1 MATWAQH
8 GVSFIPQQGSGPM
21 SDQQQCNATGQVMMM
36 PTNPMT
42 GGDCPQQ
49 QGNTQQPMMM
59 MPACMPMQSGGSNGM
74 QSMMMMPMM
83 QGMNG
88 QQPMMM
94 PMQMQGGNLQ
104 QPMMMP
110 MQMQG
115 NGQQPMMMP
124 MQGMQAGGQPMMMMM
139 MMVPQNGQMMMQ
151 PMMMMQPASN
161 GQQQQQQTQQCV
173 DVDSNAP
180 SSKSEQLDKPTP
192 AGPPGAFAA
201 SASSKQ
207 SKTCARDGQQGRSTR
222 DAKPAA
228 LTAGALVGS
237 ADTTSS
243 KSASDRRELLTKQA
257 SEVVARLRR
266 SGARRSDL
274 AATQLRHSTFSALN
288 LEVTGGTRKGLQ
300 PLSRQS
306 IAELQSEWAA
316 SKAKRAAAEASKVLD
331 SGASTASTMPSEEEV
346 AESSQDEDAVAG
358 TFSIKSM
365 LRMRCSFLKCPIPAE
380 ISSLSAADHELGWQ
394 KGDSPR
400 LRGMTPLAGSA
411 VAQPT
416 RIQQLQRDVNSLLN
430 KVCPESVTVI
440 TQRVAGIEI
449 KSAEELQVVIGLIF
463 KKALAEP
470 HYCETYADMVLAL
483 KQCMPEFPS
492 PTGNKPITFKAALLN
507 TTQSEFEALS
517 QILTITAE
525 ESNGLQADEIDTLR
539 KKRRDRARG
548 NMRFIGQLFLRALL
562 GSRIIESIIK
572 DLVKC
577 EDPDLTPEEAIVEC
591 VCELLQNT
599 GYTLECSGEAG
610 KASLSKVCDKLCAI
624 KGKYSKRIQ
633 FGIQDVLDIRGA
645 GWKKKSFKASAKT
658 KGEIRRE
665 QEQDLWA
672 AACGRDMQRAE
683 VQIAGAR
690 RVVTG
695 W

>member
-1 MATWAQH
+1 M
-8 GVSFIPQQGSGPM
+8 G
-21 SDQQQCNATGQVMMM
+21 DQQQGMMM
-36 PTNPMT
+36 PLATVT

-49 QGNTQQPMMM
+49 QQQQQQGNAQQSMMMMPANGMQPMMM
-59 MPACMPMQSGGSNGM
+59 MPMQ
-74 QSMMMMPMM
+74 M

-94 PMQMQGGNLQ
+94 PMQMQG
-104 QPMMMP
+104 M
-110 MQMQG
+110 

-124 MQGMQAGGQPMMMMM
+124 MQNMQAMQPGGGQPMMMM

-151 PMMMMQPASN
+151 PMMMMQPAA
-161 GQQQQQQTQQCV
+161 QQQQQQQQQPQV
-173 DVDSNAP
+173 SEAPDSA
-180 SSKSEQLDKPTP
+180 P
-192 AGPPGAFAA
+192 AGPPGAFAP
-201 SASSKQ
+201 SSTSSKPPKMCVRDKDENKTAQ
-207 SKTCARDGQQGRSTR
+207 DSKS
-222 DAKPAA
+222 AA
-228 LTAGALVGS
+228 LTAGALAGS
-237 ADTTSS
+237 ADTTNT

-316 SKAKRAAAEASKVLD
+316 SKAKRMAAEATKAVD

-346 AESSQDEDAVAG
+346 AESSQDEEVVAG
-358 TFSIKSM
+358 TLSIKNM
-365 LRMRCSFLKCPIPAE
+365 LRMRCSFLQCPIPAE
-380 ISSLSAADHELGWQ
+380 ISSLSAAHHEFGWQ
-394 KGDSPR
+394 RGDSPS
-400 LRGMTPLAGSA
+400 LRGLTPSGGSKASCAGT
-411 VAQPT
+411 QPT

-430 KVCPESVTVI
+430 KVCPESVAVI
-440 TQRVAGIEI
+440 TQRVASIQI
-449 KSAEELQVVIGLIF
+449 HSAEELQVVIGLIF

-525 ESNGLQADEIDTLR
+525 ESNSLQPEEIDTLR

-548 NMRFIGQLFLRALL
+548 NMRFIGQLFLRTLL

-572 DLVKC
+572 DLAKC
-577 EDPDLTPEEAIVEC
+577 EDADVAPEEAIVEC
-591 VCELLQNT
+591 LCELLQNT
-599 GYTLECSGEAG
+599 GYTLERSGEAG

-624 KGKYSKRIQ
+624 KSNYSKRIQ

-645 GWKKKSFKASAKT
+645 GWKKKTFKASAKT
-658 KGEIRRE
+658 KEEIRRE

-672 AACGRDMQRAE
+672 QACGREVQSAE

-690 RVVTG
+690 RPVAG